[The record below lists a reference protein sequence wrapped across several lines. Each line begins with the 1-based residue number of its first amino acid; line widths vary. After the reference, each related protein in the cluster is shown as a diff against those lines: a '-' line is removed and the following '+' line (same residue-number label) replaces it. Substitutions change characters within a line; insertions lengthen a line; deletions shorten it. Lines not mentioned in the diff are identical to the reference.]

1 MKRLSAIIL
10 VMVLLVTVF
19 TGCSPKSEP
28 APTTPTTPTAPTA
41 TVSEP
46 ITIKLGHGQT
56 EAHPYH
62 LGAVRFKELVEKATD
77 SRIKIDIYAAG
88 TLGQERDLVEG
99 TGLGTVDMCITTNAP
114 LTNFSKNFS
123 VYEFPYLFKDFDHV
137 AAVLDG
143 EIGKSLLNEL
153 NDIGIVGLAYFENG
167 FRNMTTSAKP
177 INTVADLKNIKIRT
191 MESEIHI
198 AAFNAMGANATPM
211 SWGEVYTA
219 LSQGTIDGQENPL
232 MAVRDGKI
240 YEVNKYLAM
249 TEHLYAPAE
258 LLINAKLFNSLSKE
272 DQAILLDA
280 ADKAKI
286 YEREEARKVNADVA
300 AMEKAGMIVTRPD
313 KASFIEA
320 VQPVYDQYK
329 AQYGEKL
336 DAIRALAK

>member
-1 MKRLSAIIL
+1 MKRLSALIL
-10 VMVLLVTVF
+10 VLVLVITIF
-19 TGCSPKSEP
+19 AGCSPKSES
-28 APTTPTTPTAPTA
+28 AASTTDTAGTTE
-41 TVSEP
+41 SEP

-62 LGAVRFKELVEKATD
+62 LGAARFKELVEEATD
-77 SRIKIDIYAAG
+77 GRIKIEIYPAG

-114 LTNFSKNFS
+114 LTNFAKNFS
-123 VYEFPYLFKDFDHV
+123 VFEFPYTFRDFDHV

-143 EIGKSLLNEL
+143 EIGESLLAEL

-167 FRNMTTSAKP
+167 FRNMTTNKP
-177 INTVADLKNIKIRT
+177 INTVEDLKNMKIRT

-240 YEVNKYLAM
+240 FEVNKHLAI

-258 LLINAKLFNSLSKE
+258 LLISEKLYNSLSAE
-272 DQAILLDA
+272 DQKILKDA
-280 ADKAKI
+280 ANNAKI

-300 AMEKAGMIVTRPD
+300 AMEAAGMTVTYPD
-313 KASFIEA
+313 KTSFIEA

>member
-10 VMVLLVTVF
+10 ILVFILTIF
-19 TGCSPKSEP
+19 TGCSSKSEP
-28 APTTPTTPTAPTA
+28 TPAADKTE
-41 TVSEP
+41 SEAVV
-46 ITIKLGHGQT
+46 IKLGHGQT

-62 LGAVRFKELVEKATD
+62 LGAVRFKELVEEATD
-77 SRIKIDIYAAG
+77 SRIQVEIYPAG

-99 TGLGTVDMCITTNAP
+99 TGIGTIDMCITTNAP

-123 VYEFPYLFKDFDHV
+123 VFEFPYMFRDFDHV

-143 EIGKSLLNEL
+143 EIGKSLLDEL

-167 FRNMTTSAKP
+167 FRNMTSNKP
-177 INTVADLKNIKIRT
+177 INTVADLENMKIRT

-240 YEVNKYLAM
+240 FEVNKYLAM

-258 LLINAKLFNSLSKE
+258 LLINAELFNSLSEE
-272 DQAILLDA
+272 DQGILLDA

-286 YEREEARKVNADVA
+286 YQREEARKVNADVA
-300 AMEKAGMIVTRPD
+300 AMEAAGMTVNYPD
-313 KASFIEA
+313 KTSFTEA
-320 VQPVYDQYK
+320 VQPVYEKYK
-329 AQYGEKL
+329 AEYGDKL
-336 DAIRALAK
+336 DEIRALSK